1 MIRILSIALLLVL
14 CSSTWARDTNTALVE
29 TLAKSGTTWTGA
41 PLPAYATG
49 TPEVTVLK
57 ITLPP
62 GVALPMH
69 QHPFMNAGILL
80 SGELTVYAESGEI
93 KHLKAGEAL
102 IELVN
107 AWHYGSNEGDVPA
120 EILVVYAGIA
130 GEPVSIRKDVASP
143 AH

>member
-1 MIRILSIALLLVL
+1 MTKIFGITLLLILS
-14 CSSTWARDTNTALVE
+14 SSLWARDTNSVMVE
-29 TLAKSGTTWTGA
+29 TLAKSSNSWTGA
-41 PLPAYATG
+41 PLPPYASG
-49 TPEVTVLK
+49 TPEVTVLR

-62 GVALPMH
+62 GVGLPVH

-80 SGELTVYAESGEI
+80 SGELTVYAETGEI

-107 AWHYGSNEGDVPA
+107 AWHHGVNEGSVPA

-130 GEPVSIRKDVASP
+130 GQPVTIRQTEGGAE
-143 AH
+143 H

>member
-1 MIRILSIALLLVL
+1 MIRVLSITLLLAL
-14 CSSTWARDTNTALVE
+14 SSPGWARDTQSIQVE
-29 TLAKSGTTWTGA
+29 TLAKSSTSWTGA
-41 PLPAYATG
+41 PLPPYATG

-62 GVALPMH
+62 GAALPAH
-69 QHPFMNAGILL
+69 QHPFMNAGMLL

-107 AWHYGSNEGDVPA
+107 AWHYGANEGDVPA

-130 GEPVSIRKDVASP
+130 GQPVSVKKEAAAP
-143 AH
+143 GH